1 MSTSELCLLTA
12 WEMARLVRDRQV
24 SPVELIQ
31 AHLDRIEE
39 LNVSLVAFVHLDA
52 DRALDAARRLESD
65 SASRPLRG
73 VPVAYKDIYD
83 VAGMPTTGGSRVLRD
98 NVPSVDCTVAA
109 RLRQAGAVCLGKLN
123 TFEFAS
129 GSMEVFGDARNP
141 WNLACSPGGSSSGS
155 GTALAA
161 RMVALA
167 TGSDTGG
174 SIRIPASFCGLS
186 GLRPT
191 SGLVPLKGVIP
202 LSWSLDAGGPMARTV
217 QDAALMLDAM
227 LEADP
232 SRYDHDSFGPVSF
245 VEQIADT
252 PEMIRL
258 GVPRHYF
265 FDEHVNADVIEGL
278 RGAIETFGG
287 MGAEVVE
294 VDTPLAQFGLP
305 ASWAIAYSEA
315 FAYHR
320 DNFFKQSRNYT
331 RSFLH
336 KITGAALVGAEEY
349 ITAQRIRERVT
360 AELLEAFRVHDLDA
374 LVMPSTPYTAF
385 GLNASPPQDMGR
397 LTRPLSLAGLPSLA
411 IPCGFSAADMPI
423 GMQIVG
429 RSLDERTLLQIGH
442 AYQQATDWHRRMPPF
457 TERPVP
463 KTVPTSAPSAPAVQD
478 WVRLRGGALGLTYIE
493 ESDWAGISASIAPML
508 EQLEAARS
516 TLSDTDAPA
525 VRTAPIVGPRV
536 SRR

>member
-1 MSTSELCLLTA
+1 MSESELCFLTA
-12 WEMARLVRDRQV
+12 WEMARRIRDREV
-24 SPVELIQ
+24 SPVELVQ
-31 AHLDRIEE
+31 AHLDRIDE
-39 LNVSLVAFVHLDA
+39 LNAGLVAFVYLDA
-52 DRALDAARRLESD
+52 EGALKTARRLES
-65 SASRPLRG
+65 SRRPAPLRG

-83 VAGMPTTGGSRVLRD
+83 VAGLPTTGGSRVLRD
-98 NVPSVDCTVAA
+98 NVPDIDCTVAA

-202 LSWSLDAGGPMARTV
+202 LSWSLDAAGPMARTV
-217 QDAALMLDAM
+217 QDIALMLDAM
-227 LEADP
+227 LTADA
-232 SRYDHDSFGPVSF
+232 SAYDALGFGPTSF
-245 VEQIADT
+245 SEQVAQT
-252 PEMIRL
+252 PGQIRL

-265 FDEHVNADVIEGL
+265 FDDHVDADVVHGV
-278 RGAIETFGG
+278 RAAIKTFRDL
-287 MGAEVVE
+287 GAEVVE
-294 VDTPLAQFGLP
+294 VDTPNAQFGLP
-305 ASWAIAYSEA
+305 ASWAIAYAEA

-320 DNFFKQSRNYT
+320 DNFFKRSRDYT
-331 RSFLH
+331 QSFLH
-336 KITGAALVGAEEY
+336 KISGAGLVSAEEY
-349 ITAQRIRERVT
+349 LAAQRIREHVT
-360 AELLEAFRVHDLDA
+360 AELLEAFSIHDLDA
-374 LVMPSTPYTAF
+374 LIMPSTPYTAF
-385 GLNASPPQDMGR
+385 GLKDSPPQDMGR

-411 IPCGFSAADMPI
+411 IPSGFSDAGMPI

-442 AYQQATDWHRRMPPF
+442 AYQQATDWHRRVPPL
-457 TERPVP
+457 TERA
-463 KTVPTSAPSAPAVQD
+463 TTDTAPTSKPNPPIVHE
-478 WVRLRGGALGLTYIE
+478 WVKLRAAALGFTYIE
-493 ESDWAGISASIAPML
+493 DSDWGGISASIAPML
-508 EQLEAARS
+508 EQLDAARS
-516 TLSDTDAPA
+516 IISNDNAPA
-525 VRTAPIVGPRV
+525 VRPAPIIG
-536 SRR
+536 SRAARP